1 MITVTEHAKNI
12 LRMAL
17 ASTGIENP
25 KIRLR
30 LNPAALA
37 SMRRAALSP
46 RLYDIGILTNNSW
59 SVV

>member
-30 LNPAALA
+30 LNPAAPGEYA
-37 SMRRAALSP
+37 SRCAEPTPIRHW
-46 RLYDIGILTNNSW
+46 YTD
-59 SVV
+59 